1 MRQIIAPCGR
11 PNVAIGLHAFIQQAG
26 STEINERQTI
36 KAKNVKIIAFTE

>member
-11 PNVAIGLHAFIQQAG
+11 PNVAIHAFIQQEG

-36 KAKNVKIIAFTE
+36 KDKNVKIIAFTE